1 MLFKRS
7 KYICI
12 GIYYLLLIMSVYA
25 QQYDLQSVVRNIS
38 IQIDPIKNF
47 LMVLS
52 YVIGVGLCVIAIMKL
67 KKYGTKTAFMH
78 VEMTLLGPF
87 LQFFIGVGLFYLP
100 TFITSLNQTVWQ
112 DVSGVDI
119 SLGYESESAA
129 NYIAP
134 ILGIIQIIGLIA
146 FLRGWVQ
153 ISRATNAG
161 NQPGVVSKALTY
173 IIGGLLA
180 INIQMVICTF
190 NQTLLGSAGCGVV
203 N

>member
-1 MLFKRS
+1 MQLY
-7 KYICI
+7 KYRYALL
-12 GIYYLLLIMSVYA
+12 YYYIILVAGVYA
-25 QQYDLQSVVRNIS
+25 QEYDLQNVVRNIS

-52 YVIGVGLCVIAIMKL
+52 YVIGVGMCVVAIMKL

-87 LQFFIGVGLFYLP
+87 LQFFVGVGLFYLP
-100 TFITSLNQTVWQ
+100 TFLTSLNQTVWQ
-112 DVSGVDI
+112 DVSNVDI
-119 SLGYESESAA
+119 TLGYETESSA

-134 ILGIIQIIGLIA
+134 ILGIIQIIGIIA

-161 NQPGVVSKALTY
+161 NQPGVVSKALTF

-180 INIQMVICTF
+180 INIQLVICTF
-190 NQTLLGSAGCGVV
+190 NQTLLGSSGCGVQ
-203 N
+203 

>member
-1 MLFKRS
+1 MLRVKHYRFLL
-7 KYICI
+7 Y
-12 GIYYLLLIMSVYA
+12 YYLFIVAGVYA
-25 QQYDLQSVVRNIS
+25 QEYDLQNVVRNIS

-52 YVIGVGLCVIAIMKL
+52 YVIGVGMCVVAIMKL

-87 LQFFIGVGLFYLP
+87 LQFFVGVGLFYLP

-112 DVSGVDI
+112 DVSSVDI
-119 SLGYESESAA
+119 ALGYEQESAA

-134 ILGIIQIIGLIA
+134 ILGIIQIIGIIA

-161 NQPGVVSKALTY
+161 NQPGVVSKALTF

-180 INIQMVICTF
+180 INIQLVICTF
-190 NQTLLGSAGCGVV
+190 NQTLLGSAGCGVQ
-203 N
+203 

>member
-1 MLFKRS
+1 MQVYKHRYALL
-7 KYICI
+7 
-12 GIYYLLLIMSVYA
+12 YYYVLLVAGVYA
-25 QQYDLQSVVRNIS
+25 QEYDLQNVVRNIS

-52 YVIGVGLCVIAIMKL
+52 YVIGVGMCVVAIMKL

-87 LQFFIGVGLFYLP
+87 LQFFVGVGLFYLP

-112 DVSGVDI
+112 DVSNVDI
-119 SLGYESESAA
+119 SLGYETESSA

-134 ILGIIQIIGLIA
+134 ILGIIQIIGIIA

-161 NQPGVVSKALTY
+161 NQPGVVSKALTF

-180 INIQMVICTF
+180 INIQLVICTF
-190 NQTLLGSAGCGVV
+190 NQTLLGSSGCGVQ
-203 N
+203 

>member
-1 MLFKRS
+1 MLRVKHYRFLL
-7 KYICI
+7 Y
-12 GIYYLLLIMSVYA
+12 YYLIIVAGVYA
-25 QQYDLQSVVRNIS
+25 QEYDLQNVVRNIS

-52 YVIGVGLCVIAIMKL
+52 YVIGVGMCVVAIMKL

-87 LQFFIGVGLFYLP
+87 LQFFVGVGLFYLP

-112 DVSGVDI
+112 DVSSVDI
-119 SLGYESESAA
+119 ALGYEQESAA

-134 ILGIIQIIGLIA
+134 ILGIIQIIGIIA

-161 NQPGVVSKALTY
+161 NQPGVVSKALTF

-180 INIQMVICTF
+180 INIQLVICTF
-190 NQTLLGSAGCGVV
+190 NQTLLGSAGCGVQ
-203 N
+203 